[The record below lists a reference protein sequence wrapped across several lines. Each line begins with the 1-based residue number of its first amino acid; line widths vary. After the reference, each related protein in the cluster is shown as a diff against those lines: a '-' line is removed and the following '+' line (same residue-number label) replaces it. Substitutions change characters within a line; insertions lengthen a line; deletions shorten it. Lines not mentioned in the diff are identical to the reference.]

1 MFFSLLLA
9 SLALSAGAEPSRPIS
24 LVSSNQ
30 GGGVV
35 ELRVVGEA
43 IAAVEAQYRLE
54 VISGPSNGNRSV
66 QSGSA
71 RLRAGERSELIRL
84 RLGSNAAEGWSARL
98 TVEPRGAASYEVV
111 TNGASSE

>member
-1 MFFSLLLA
+1 MLFSLLLA
-9 SLALSAGAEPSRPIS
+9 SVAMSAGAEPSRPIS
-24 LVSSNQ
+24 LISSNE
-30 GGGVV
+30 GGAV

-43 IAAVEAQYRLE
+43 SAAVEAQYRLE

-84 RLGSNAAEGWSARL
+84 RLGSNAAEGWTARL

-111 TNGASSE
+111 TNGAESE